1 VEHIGAVR
9 FTNITAVD
17 NTLGGF
23 EVNRI
28 IDVRDDPTASP
39 QIDGGVFVGRSHKTI
54 ADPTTFQG
62 VAQDDALKLS
72 AANISPCGVITPQA
86 DFFKVK
92 NIKFFNYDFNQAA
105 PLCSCSHC
113 FKPPATDSDGRT
125 VHFEGLSFS
134 NTDTPNALIRWQE
147 PFKSIFYDADG
158 SIAPTNGAGGWVVS
172 NRDLNRHNLWN
183 NECSAD
189 SAIGGIVCKP
199 DVTVRRVLIY
209 DMLPGNIVDKT
220 LYILPYD
227 DSIVASMNQTELD
240 AYVADTSNYGVVP
253 MRFKKNPFNHWLAP
267 MVTGHKYY
275 MKFENILNIEQAKI
289 QIVEP
294 LWDDRDKNIIM
305 TWPFTD
311 PRERI
316 ELTYPDGKMIANQTL
331 GAIWNDHNKLGAN
344 IVYNHT
350 WEDREDIENEQM
362 SISFAIAAHSNNNP
376 QTPDFINE
384 LKWIGV
390 RGSTVEEVDESLVL
404 SDDECLWS
412 DPVCWTT
419 NNGAVP
425 VAGDEVVIDGSMNIV
440 LDVNATDMPILKS
453 LEINGKL
460 RFQAGFDRALKSYK
474 IWVRAGE
481 MHIGNATHPF
491 DSRADI
497 TLYGNDLEEYWAYTA
512 STEVGNKGLIITGKV
527 YMYGEVRGTA
537 TKGRLYRSA
546 YAD

>member
-1 VEHIGAVR
+1 
-9 FTNITAVD
+9 
-17 NTLGGF
+17 
-23 EVNRI
+23 
-28 IDVRDDPTASP
+28 
-39 QIDGGVFVGRSHKTI
+39 
-54 ADPTTFQG
+54 
-62 VAQDDALKLS
+62 
-72 AANISPCGVITPQA
+72 
-86 DFFKVK
+86 
-92 NIKFFNYDFNQAA
+92 
-105 PLCSCSHC
+105 
-113 FKPPATDSDGRT
+113 
-125 VHFEGLSFS
+125 
-134 NTDTPNALIRWQE
+134 
-147 PFKSIFYDADG
+147 
-158 SIAPTNGAGGWVVS
+158 
-172 NRDLNRHNLWN
+172 
-183 NECSAD
+183 
-189 SAIGGIVCKP
+189 
-199 DVTVRRVLIY
+199 
-209 DMLPGNIVDKT
+209 MLPGNIVDKT

-227 DSIVASMNQTELD
+227 DSIVAPMNSTELD
-240 AYVADTSNYGVVP
+240 AYIADTSNYGIVP
-253 MRFKKNPFNHWLAP
+253 MRLKKNPMNHWLAP

-275 MKFENILNIEQAKI
+275 MKFENILNIEQARI
-289 QIVEP
+289 QIIEP

-316 ELTYPDGKMIANQTL
+316 ELTYPDGTMIANQTL

-362 SISFAIAAHSNNNP
+362 SVTFAISAHNIHNT

-384 LKWIGV
+384 LKWVGV
-390 RGSTVEEVDESLVL
+390 RGSTVEAVDDSLVL

-412 DPVCWTT
+412 DPVCWTAT
-419 NNGAVP
+419 NSGAVP

-460 RFQAGFDRALKSYK
+460 KFQGGSDKALKSYK

-527 YMYGEVRGTA
+527 YMYGEARGTA
-537 TKGRLYRSA
+537 VKGRL
-546 YAD
+546 